1 MEITN
6 QEAHESIISFKQIK
20 KVKGI
25 IVPHAELNQVN
36 KLLREKGF
44 TIEIPS
50 YIKYY
55 RRHPRMMA
63 VDEVTKIILLREDI
77 KEEDLAGIQN

>member
-6 QEAHESIISFKQIK
+6 QEAHESIVSYKQIK

-50 YIKYY
+50 Y
-55 RRHPRMMA
+55 
-63 VDEVTKIILLREDI
+63 
-77 KEEDLAGIQN
+77 N